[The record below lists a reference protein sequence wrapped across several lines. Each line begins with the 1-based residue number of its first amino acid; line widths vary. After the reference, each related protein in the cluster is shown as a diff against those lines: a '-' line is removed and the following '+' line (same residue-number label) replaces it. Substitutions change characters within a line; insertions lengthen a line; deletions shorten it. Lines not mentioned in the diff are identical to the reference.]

1 MAIKGGQILHTAN
14 GFLIDRIQTGGVNSL
29 NINEDRI
36 EELGNYEAIGTTRDI
51 PDLTFELETYDMST
65 SIENINTGRDEDFST
80 ATTELDLVGSYSNVD
95 ILSPYKGS
103 GTFDIIKSIAVPY
116 LYPESLSYSFA
127 LNDPA
132 SLTASYRGDSIFYS
146 PGDVYRETADGD
158 GTTAVFT
165 YGAGTGGVAGPS
177 LKTVIDSVD
186 YFALAVIVDGVK
198 QLQGATADY
207 TSTAT
212 AVTFN
217 AGHIPVVGTGNVV
230 LIYANATLSQWLQ
243 AVHNST
249 VPIAVRGRNIEVIV
263 ADSGGA
269 NPVSWTG
276 VQSASVDWSVSLER
290 DEEFN
295 NPFVVAQD
303 FDTPETSGSISLKPS
318 NATELFDKIMQ
329 AAGVTASDEVANA
342 TNDVPEMEVTF
353 KIMDPA
359 DGTTLKTLVVDDA
372 KFVLPAMSGSVGSK
386 LETDFTFTSTSGVL
400 KVYVADPA

>member
-65 SIENINTGRDEDFST
+65 SIENINTGRAENFST
-80 ATTELDLVGSYSNVD
+80 ATTELDLVGNYTNVD

-116 LYPESLSYSFA
+116 LYPESLSYSFS

-132 SLTASYRGDSIFYS
+132 TLTASYRGDSIFYS
-146 PGDVYRETADGD
+146 PGDVYRETVDGD
-158 GTTAVFT
+158 GIVTVFT
-165 YGAGTGGVAGPS
+165 YGAGTGGTGGPS

-186 YFALAVIVDGVK
+186 YYALSVTLDGVK
-198 QLQGATADY
+198 QVQGATADY
-207 TSTAT
+207 TADAT
-212 AVTFN
+212 AVTF
-217 AGHIPVVGTGNVV
+217 ATAPPVGTANVV
-230 LIYANATLSQWLQ
+230 MVYANATLSQWLQ
-243 AVHNST
+243 AVHDST

-290 DEEFN
+290 DEEFH

-329 AAGVTASDEVANA
+329 SAGISAADEVANA
-342 TNDVPEMEVTF
+342 TNDVPEMELTF

-359 DGTTLKTLVVDDA
+359 DGTTLKTLVVEDA
-372 KFVLPAMSGSVGSK
+372 KFMLPALSGSVGSK
-386 LETDFTFTSTSGVL
+386 LETDFSFTSVSGVL